1 MATTVWRGHLSFG
14 LISIP
19 VRLFKAARA
28 ERVKLRQLYREIGAN
43 RRSLEPSDL
52 EPSAADEEGSPL
64 TPRVAEEFRPLGLE
78 KEAVAPIRL
87 APIAEVDDAPVS
99 RQDLTKG
106 FEYEKGRFVTIDSD
120 ELKSLIPQKSS
131 EMEIQEFV
139 ELAQIDPVYFE
150 TSYYV
155 RPEEP
160 GEKAYALLYSSM
172 QETGLVALTRIVMH
186 QREHIAIVRP
196 GNRGLIAHTMFFES
210 EVRAEEEF
218 RADPALVNQKELD
231 LAKTLV
237 KGLAA
242 EFLPGNYH
250 DSYKEK
256 LEAII
261 AGKIEAQPVV
271 LSPAPRERK
280 AAVMDITQALQQSL
294 AALKK
299 PVKQAEKARA
309 TSATVTKSRTHRTRG
324 ARS

>member
-19 VRLFKAARA
+19 ARLFKAARA
-28 ERVKLRQLYREIGAN
+28 ERVKLRQLYREAGIN
-43 RRSLEPSDL
+43 RRSLEPGDQESSVPEEEMPAAATQIAKEFFPA
-52 EPSAADEEGSPL
+52 EPQE
-64 TPRVAEEFRPLGLE
+64 T
-78 KEAVAPIRL
+78 VAPIRL
-87 APIAEVDDAPVS
+87 APIAGDDRAPVS

-106 FEYEKGRFVTIDSD
+106 FEYEKGRFVTIDPE
-120 ELKSLIPQKSS
+120 ELKNLIPQKSS

-155 RPEEP
+155 RPEEA

-172 QETGLVALTRIVMH
+172 RETGLVALTRIVMH

-196 GNRGLIAHTMFFES
+196 GKRGLIADTMFFES

-261 AGKIEAQPVV
+261 AGKIDAQPA

-280 AAVMDITQALQQSL
+280 APVMDITRALEQSL

-309 TSATVTKSRTHRTRG
+309 TSASTPKAKSGSHRTRS

>member
-1 MATTVWRGHLSFG
+1 LAPEEDLPAAATQIAKEFY
-14 LISIP
+14 P
-19 VRLFKAARA
+19 V
-28 ERVKLRQLYREIGAN
+28 
-43 RRSLEPSDL
+43 EPQ
-52 EPSAADEEGSPL
+52 E
-64 TPRVAEEFRPLGLE
+64 T
-78 KEAVAPIRL
+78 VAPIRL
-87 APIAEVDDAPVS
+87 APITGEDRAPIS
-99 RQDLTKG
+99 RENLTKG
-106 FEYEKGRFVTIDSD
+106 FEYEKGQFVTIDPE
-120 ELKSLIPQKSS
+120 ELKSLTPQKSS

-196 GNRGLIAHTMFFES
+196 GKRGLIAHTMFFES
-210 EVRAEEEF
+210 EVRAEAEF

-237 KGLAA
+237 KGLAT

-256 LEAII
+256 LETII
-261 AGKIEAQPVV
+261 AGKIEAQPAA
-271 LSPAPRERK
+271 LSAAPRERK
-280 AAVMDITQALQQSL
+280 APVMDITRALEQSL

-309 TSATVTKSRTHRTRG
+309 TSTTGTKSRTYRTRG

>member
-28 ERVKLRQLYREIGAN
+28 ERVKLRQLYREAGIN
-43 RRSLEPSDL
+43 RRSLEPGDQISLAPEEDL
-52 EPSAADEEGSPL
+52 PAAATQIAKEFYPVEPQE
-64 TPRVAEEFRPLGLE
+64 T
-78 KEAVAPIRL
+78 VAPIRL
-87 APIAEVDDAPVS
+87 APITGEDRAPIS
-99 RQDLTKG
+99 RENLTKG
-106 FEYEKGRFVTIDSD
+106 FEYEKGQFVTIDPE
-120 ELKSLIPQKSS
+120 ELKSLTPQKSS

-196 GNRGLIAHTMFFES
+196 GKRGLIAHTMFFES
-210 EVRAEEEF
+210 EVRAEAEF

-237 KGLAA
+237 KGLAT

-256 LEAII
+256 LETII
-261 AGKIEAQPVV
+261 AGKIEAQPAA
-271 LSPAPRERK
+271 LSAAPRERK
-280 AAVMDITQALQQSL
+280 APVMDITRALEQSL

-309 TSATVTKSRTHRTRG
+309 TSTTGTKSRTYRTRG